1 MSETEVAM
9 LRDIVTRVREEFV
22 SAVTIS
28 MVRAGWSPARIR
40 MVMKDALAQVEK
52 VDDEMIRIAFSDF
65 ENIIEEVE
73 S

>member
-28 MVRAGWSPARIR
+28 MVRAGWSLARIR

-52 VDDEMIRIAFSDF
+52 IDDEMIRIAFSDF
-65 ENIIEEVE
+65 EEVA

>member
-52 VDDEMIRIAFSDF
+52 IDDEMIRIAFSDF
-65 ENIIEEVE
+65 EEVA